1 MTNLVCKWIRTLY
14 HAVFNILLAKSGYN
28 CDTKNLDKY
37 MLTAYLDS
45 SFSTSTTSHEDE
57 SSVGDITSPSFFSEA
72 PITTMSYPARANCLC
87 PNVGPFY
94 YSYPEQ
100 WRYGERYVL
109 LVLLTTERYP
119 SESSPG
125 DILTS
130 V

>member
-57 SSVGDITSPSFFSEA
+57 SSVGDVTSPSFFSEV
-72 PITTMSYPARANCLC
+72 PL
-87 PNVGPFY
+87 
-94 YSYPEQ
+94 
-100 WRYGERYVL
+100 
-109 LVLLTTERYP
+109 
-119 SESSPG
+119 
-125 DILTS
+125 D
-130 V
+130 